1 MKMLIVDIFP
11 SILSTEKNIQIKLLH
26 LQRKKIEDTTV
37 HAGYFF
43 RELLLNVIY
52 FSVFLLF
59 IRKLNL
65 SALTEES
72 D

>member
-1 MKMLIVDIFP
+1 MKMLIADIFP
-11 SILSTEKNIQIKLLH
+11 SILSTEKNIQIKSLH
-26 LQRKKIEDTTV
+26 LQRKKIEETTV
-37 HAGYFF
+37 PAGCFF
-43 RELLLNVIY
+43 LELLLNAIY

-65 SALTEES
+65 SALTKES